1 MITIVRNSYER
12 TLLYFISKLVA
23 HVVTEMMLVISLSLI

>member
-1 MITIVRNSYER
+1 MITVIKNSYER
-12 TLLYFISKLVA
+12 TLLCFIPKLVA